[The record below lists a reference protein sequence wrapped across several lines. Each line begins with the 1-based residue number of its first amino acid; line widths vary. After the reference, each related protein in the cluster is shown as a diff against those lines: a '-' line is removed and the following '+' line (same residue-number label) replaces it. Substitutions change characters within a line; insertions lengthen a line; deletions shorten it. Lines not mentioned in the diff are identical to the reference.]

1 MQGLISGLLA
11 VAAFAAIAVA
21 AATVVVRLYRAGHG
35 SGPGGR
41 G

>member
-11 VAAFAAIAVA
+11 VAAFAAIAA
-21 AATVVVRLYRAGHG
+21 ASATAAVRLYRAGHG
-35 SGPGGR
+35 SAPGGR